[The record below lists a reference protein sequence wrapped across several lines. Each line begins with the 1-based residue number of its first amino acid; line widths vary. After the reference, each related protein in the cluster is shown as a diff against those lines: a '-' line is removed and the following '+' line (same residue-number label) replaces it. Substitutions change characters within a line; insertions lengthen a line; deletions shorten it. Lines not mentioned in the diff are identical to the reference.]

1 MLHAPAAR
9 RNLLLLL
16 LVTLLIWFGT
26 LEYRKLV
33 RPDEGRYAEIPREMV
48 ATGDWLTPRLNGI
61 KYFEK
66 PALQYWA
73 TAAAY
78 EVFGEHAWTS
88 RLWSA
93 LTGFLGVLFAAF
105 AGCRLFGARAGLY
118 AALVLGSSLLY
129 ALIAHINTLDMGVTF
144 FMGAGLMGFL
154 LAQREGVAPRERRNW
169 MWFTW
174 ASLALSV
181 LSKGLIGVVLP
192 GAVLVLYSLLERDFA
207 LWKRLHLLSGL
218 AIFMLIAAPWFIAVS
233 LANPEFFHF
242 FFIHEHFERFLTK
255 VHHRVQPWWSFVPLL
270 LLGMLP
276 WVVTMIDTLL
286 RAWGHEP
293 GRRDHVKPQRFLLIW
308 SVFIFVFFSASSS
321 KLPSYILP
329 IFPALALLIGV
340 RLDHMRARTLFWQT
354 LPIASVAAL
363 ALWLSPR
370 ITEFADV
377 EVPLALYQKYLVW
390 AVWAAALWLGGTLL
404 GLYFSYRDRT
414 TAAVATLAISMLI
427 AGQVALLGHDS
438 LSPSNSAYHI
448 AQKIKPYLRPDAPF
462 YSVGTYAQTL
472 PFYIKR
478 TVTLVDFQDEMQFGL
493 DQEPDKW
500 IPDMKTFEQIWRKQ
514 RYALAMMSPETYDS
528 LARQGLPMREIARDT
543 RRVVVT
549 TP

>member
-16 LVTLLIWFGT
+16 LITLLIWFGT

-33 RPDEGRYAEIPREMV
+33 RPDEGRYAEIPREMS
-48 ATGDWLTPRLNGI
+48 ASGDWLTPRLNGI

-78 EVFGEHAWTS
+78 DVFGEHHWTT

-93 LTGFLGVLFAAF
+93 LTGFLGILFAAF
-105 AGCRLFGARAGLY
+105 AGWRLFGPKAGLY
-118 AALVLGSSLLY
+118 AGLVLGSSLLY
-129 ALIAHINTLDMGVTF
+129 ALIGHINTLDMGVTF

-154 LAQREGVAPRERRNW
+154 LAQREGVSARERRNW
-169 MWFTW
+169 MWLTW
-174 ASLALSV
+174 ASLAASV
-181 LSKGLIGVVLP
+181 LSKGLIGLVLP
-192 GAVLVLYSLLERDFA
+192 GAVLVLYSLIERDFA
-207 LWKRLHLLSGL
+207 LWKRLHILSGL

-255 VHHRVQPWWSFVPLL
+255 VHRRVQPWWSFVPIL

-276 WVVTMIDTLL
+276 WVATMFDALA

-293 GRRDHVKPQRFLLIW
+293 GRRRHVKPQRFLLIW
-308 SVFIFVFFSASSS
+308 SVFIFVFFSVSSS

-329 IFPALALLIGV
+329 IFPALALLIGA
-340 RLDHMRARTLFWQT
+340 RLADMRGRTLFWQT

-363 ALWLSPR
+363 ALWLTPR
-370 ITEFADV
+370 VTGFADAA
-377 EVPLALYQKYLVW
+377 VPLELYQRYQVW

-404 GLYFSYRDRT
+404 SLYFSYRNRT
-414 TAAVATLAISMLI
+414 TPAIVTLAATMFV
-427 AGQVALLGHDS
+427 AGQLALLGHDS
-438 LSPSNSAYHI
+438 LSPANSAYHLV
-448 AQKIKPYLRPDAPF
+448 QKIKPYLKPDAPF
-462 YSVGTYAQTL
+462 YSVSTYEQTL

-478 TVTLVDFQDEMQFGL
+478 PVTLVAFQDEMAFGL
-493 DQEPDKW
+493 QQEPEKW

-514 RYALAMMSPETYDS
+514 SYALAIMGPDTYRT
-528 LARQGLPMREIARDT
+528 LAQQGFPMREIARDT
-543 RRVVVT
+543 RRVVVA

>member
-16 LVTLLIWFGT
+16 LITLLIWFGT

-33 RPDEGRYAEIPREMV
+33 RPDEGRYAEIPREMS
-48 ATGDWLTPRLNGI
+48 ASGDWLTPRLNGI

-78 EVFGEHAWTS
+78 DVFGEHHWTT

-93 LTGFLGVLFAAF
+93 LTGFLGILFAAF
-105 AGCRLFGARAGLY
+105 AGWRLFGPKAGLY
-118 AALVLGSSLLY
+118 AGLVLGSSLLY
-129 ALIAHINTLDMGVTF
+129 ALIGHINTLDMGVTF

-154 LAQREGVAPRERRNW
+154 LAQREGVSARERRNW
-169 MWFTW
+169 MWLTW
-174 ASLALSV
+174 ASLAASV
-181 LSKGLIGVVLP
+181 LSKGLIGLVLP
-192 GAVLVLYSLLERDFA
+192 GAVLVLYSLIERDFA
-207 LWKRLHLLSGL
+207 LWKRLHILSGL

-255 VHHRVQPWWSFVPLL
+255 VHRRVQPWWSFVPIL

-276 WVVTMIDTLL
+276 WVATMFDALA

-293 GRRDHVKPQRFLLIW
+293 GRRRHVKPQRFLLIW
-308 SVFIFVFFSASSS
+308 SVFIFVFFSVSSS

-329 IFPALALLIGV
+329 IFPALALLIGA
-340 RLDHMRARTLFWQT
+340 RLADMRGRTLFWQT

-363 ALWLSPR
+363 ALWLTPR
-370 ITEFADV
+370 VTGFADAA
-377 EVPLALYQKYLVW
+377 VPLELYQRYQVW
-390 AVWAAALWLGGTLL
+390 VVWAAALWLAGTLL
-404 GLYFSYRDRT
+404 SLYFSYRNRT
-414 TAAVATLAISMLI
+414 TPAIVTLALTMFV
-427 AGQVALLGHDS
+427 AGQLALLGHDS
-438 LSPSNSAYHI
+438 LSPANSAYHLV
-448 AQKIKPYLRPDAPF
+448 QKIKPYLKPDAPF
-462 YSVGTYAQTL
+462 YSVSTYEQTL

-478 TVTLVDFQDEMQFGL
+478 PVTLVAFQDEMAFGL
-493 DQEPDKW
+493 QQEPEKW

-514 RYALAMMSPETYDS
+514 SYALAIMGPDTYRT
-528 LARQGLPMREIARDT
+528 LAQQGFPMREIARDT
-543 RRVVVT
+543 RRVVVA